1 MVSVQASAPRVN
13 IRVAARPERA
23 DWGDIPVANETGVP
37 SDRLQ
42 FPREGEKD
50 TVTGLPPR
58 KALNEDLPRLLKM
71 TATERLP
78 LCAIMIDIDHFKKFN
93 DRWGHSIGDR
103 VLGHVSSLI
112 RNCARYRGEAY
123 RYGGEE
129 ITVLLINFNTG
140 EGLAAA
146 ERMVETVRSTPMSIP
161 GNDPAIPV
169 AARSRDGEPVRLE
182 VRISAGVCSTRDVT
196 GAELLVMADKA
207 LYEAKES
214 GRDRAVGFTPG
225 LNAEK
230 RTSTISVR
238 FQGKSPILD
247 RNRLII
253 KAWFPIR
260 LSGSSAAIA
269 DMEQI
274 EAREIRFLES
284 NVSEV
289 IPEASPAGG
298 LITLEIPG
306 RVVSVENQG
315 KYTFFEFDVREEVFE
330 MIQTH
335 RANWK
340 SGGPY

>member
-1 MVSVQASAPRVN
+1 MAQES
-13 IRVAARPERA
+13 
-23 DWGDIPVANETGVP
+23 GVP
-37 SDRLQ
+37 RNRLQ

-50 TVTGLPPR
+50 PVTGLPPR
-58 KALNEDLPRLLKM
+58 KALDEDLPRLLKLM
-71 TATERLP
+71 ATEHLP
-78 LCAIMIDIDHFKKFN
+78 LCAIMIDIDHFKIFN

-103 VLGHVSSLI
+103 VLGHVSGLV
-112 RNCARYRGEAY
+112 RNCARYKGEAY

-129 ITVLLINFNTG
+129 ITVLLFNFDAA

-146 ERMVETVRSTPMSIP
+146 ARMVETVRSTPLSIP
-161 GNDPAIPV
+161 GDDPAIPV
-169 AARSRDGEPVRLE
+169 AARSRDGEPIPLE

-214 GRDRAVGFTPG
+214 GRDKAVGFTPN
-225 LNAEK
+225 LNAER
-230 RTSTISVR
+230 RTSTITVR

-260 LSGSSAAIA
+260 LSGSSAAL
-269 DMEQI
+269 DDTEQI
-274 EAREIRFLES
+274 EAREIRFLDS
-284 NVSEV
+284 NVNEV

-306 RVVSVENQG
+306 KVVSVENQG
-315 KYTFFEFDVREEVFE
+315 RFTFFDFDVREEVFE
-330 MIQTH
+330 LIQTH

-340 SGGPY
+340 SGGSY